1 MYFVYAIYS
10 EGRNYLYVGITNN
23 LSRRI
28 KEHNSGYNKTTKPYR
43 PFRMI
48 YSERC
53 KNRIEARKREKYFKS
68 GVGKEFLR
76 ENYL

>member
-10 EGRNYLYVGITNN
+10 ERRNYLYVGITND

-28 KEHNSGYNKTTKPYR
+28 NEHNRGYNKTTKPYK
-43 PFRMI
+43 PFRLI

-53 KNRIEARKREKYFKS
+53 ENRIEARKREKYYKS